1 MYPRPLNLALM
12 PQPRRRTPIRRGD
25 DVRCVVPATDRLPS
39 LAYSVKTTHLRR
51 LKMTDK
57 EIVPENP
64 DEIEAELSDVDEET
78 AEVATEE
85 LRKTARF
92 SCN

>member
-1 MYPRPLNLALM
+1 
-12 PQPRRRTPIRRGD
+12 
-25 DVRCVVPATDRLPS
+25 
-39 LAYSVKTTHLRR
+39 
-51 LKMTDK
+51 MTDK